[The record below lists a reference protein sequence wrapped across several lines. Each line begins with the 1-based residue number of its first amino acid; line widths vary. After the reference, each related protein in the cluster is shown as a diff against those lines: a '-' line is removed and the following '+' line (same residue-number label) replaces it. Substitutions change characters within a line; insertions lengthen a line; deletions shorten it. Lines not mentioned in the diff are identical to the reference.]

1 MAVAYPTIPIPDLE
15 DAETVLSDDFLV
27 VNQTDG
33 TRKAKIDD
41 VVNDLSITKI
51 IYFTEGGYLKSK
63 KDFAYDPET
72 KRYYTWNGD
81 YPKII
86 LPDSTVEGAGGVSAK
101 AWSVFGELA
110 ATSSGRIV
118 DYGSIGGQLDMDL
131 EVADTFKVRL
141 TSNTTISFENQTEGL
156 EGVARTITVC
166 ITQTSGG
173 NKVYW
178 PDNVK
183 WAYGRDPILTFTAGA
198 TDIFKLETYDNGLTW
213 YGALIIAGAI

>member
-15 DAETVLSDDFLV
+15 DVETVLSDDFLV

-33 TRKAKIDD
+33 TRKAKIDN

-51 IYFTEGGYLKSK
+51 VYFTEGGYLKNK

-72 KRYYTWNGD
+72 KRYYTWNGK

-86 LPDSTVEGAGGVSAK
+86 LPDSTVEGAGGVSSD

-118 DYGSIGGQLDMDL
+118 DYGAIGGQLEMDL
-131 EVADTFKVRL
+131 NVADTFKVRL
-141 TSNTTISFENQTEGL
+141 TSDAVISFSNETNGL
-156 EGVARTITVC
+156 EGVARSVTVC
-166 ITQTSGG
+166 ISQTAGG
-173 NKVYW
+173 DKVTW

-183 WAYGRDPILTFTAGA
+183 WSYGRSPLLTFTSGA

-213 YGALIIAGAI
+213 YGSLIIAGAV